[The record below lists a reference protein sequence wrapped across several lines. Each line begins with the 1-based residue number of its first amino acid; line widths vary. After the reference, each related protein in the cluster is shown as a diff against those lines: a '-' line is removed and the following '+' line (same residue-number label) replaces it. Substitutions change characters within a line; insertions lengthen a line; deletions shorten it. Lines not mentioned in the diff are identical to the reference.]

1 MSATRDHRGRPVVAV
16 TGYGMVSSLGQG
28 VAESWAGLTAG
39 RSGIKRIGRFATDNM
54 RTTIAGAVDYLWQD
68 GYATVARS
76 SGAYSPDSSDV
87 PAQKSINLRL
97 GFERGRF
104 DVNLFALNITDER
117 VGPRFGGRSQCTNA
131 DCSTY
136 NSYTYGATVAAPL
149 PRQIGVQ
156 LAYRH

>member
-1 MSATRDHRGRPVVAV
+1 M
-16 TGYGMVSSLGQG
+16 
-28 VAESWAGLTAG
+28 
-39 RSGIKRIGRFATDNM
+39 
-54 RTTIAGAVDYLWQD
+54 
-68 GYATVARS
+68 
-76 SGAYSPDSSDV
+76 
-87 PAQKSINLRL
+87 PANLRL